1 MKRNNLLLLLLL
13 LIVAHFSS
21 VAQQDITLNHLQTVQ
36 LGSGRFFDQGGENG
50 EMPNEYLRATIKAPT
65 GYIHAFFTAIDIP
78 GGSELRIYKGND
90 TLELIGLYDGTYK
103 PMDFYG
109 KGFTI
114 VYDPKS
120 SVGTRPGFAGMVQ
133 PISPGEILVEESI
146 EKATLPE
153 SDCVGAIPLCSN
165 LTVNT
170 SANQYENTG
179 NINDDS
185 GSCYSGT
192 GSGGSVWYSFSPQTN
207 GNLDFMINP
216 SGSTDYDFVLW
227 DITNGCANKTQLSCN
242 YSATQGA
249 TGLNASGSSNSQD
262 ASGTTNNS
270 LVSVQTTKVYA
281 LCINYYGGNNAGFV
295 LNFHNIASTVNIVD
309 NTPPTI
315 TSAYS
320 SNCAASTSFTVNFS
334 EYIDCN
340 TLQASDFSIPGYTVS
355 LITTNCINGKT
366 NSVVVG
372 VSPAMPP
379 GNYSMTVNNMNDLCG
394 NPLNQVYPINTLV
407 TPVANAGP
415 DKVACSTIGLF
426 GITNYGSVTLTG
438 SGGTS
443 YVWST
448 GQTGASVS
456 VSPSSNTTYT
466 LTAISGNCSSTDQ
479 VNVTISASPTPNLGP
494 DQTICSG
501 FPVTLNA
508 SGGGTYQWQSTT
520 STNFFGSPTGWANIG
535 GATGP
540 SYTGNPT
547 GTIYYQ
553 VNVTNAQGCTGTDN
567 IKISIGSGTFGIT
580 APPFICQGS
589 SVTLSLPSSMTAYT
603 WNQAGTPVGTAN
615 NPLTVSP
622 TTTTTYTA
630 VSTTVGCTGSAS
642 VTVPV
647 HPLGTLTAN
656 VNPTNACPGVPVN
669 LTSNAPTESY
679 VSQTENFETANSF
692 TLVNGTYNKWY
703 NGTAAAANGTKALYI
718 GTATGNNNY
727 EIGNF
732 ISARSAT
739 NFAYKNFTV
748 TSYCNPTL
756 SFNWRCNGQSG
767 QAELTVWAVPTS
779 FTPVAGTAIT
789 ASATNILLGGPYS
802 GATAFSNV
810 VLNLANFGG
819 QTIRIVYQWRNTG
832 AAFIGGPTVAN
843 PAACI
848 DDVVFTDNTTYS
860 YSWISA
866 PAGFSASTINAT
878 ANPTS
883 ATTYTM
889 TATRCDGCP
898 MASSIAVIDCSTL
911 PVGLL
916 EFKGEK
922 KTQGNYLYW
931 VTENEV
937 DLDYYILE
945 RSTDGINWD
954 LVTTMEPN
962 QNPSEMK
969 HYYQVRDLSY
979 KPNSIN
985 YYRLFNK
992 ENNGSMTL
1000 AEQMVSI
1007 DNRTENKQILYRTNL
1022 LGQMVSENQ
1031 RGLVILVYEDGSSE
1045 RVMLED

>member
-1 MKRNNLLLLLLL
+1 MKRNNLLLLLFT
-13 LIVAHFSS
+13 VVYFSS
-21 VAQQDITLNHLQTVQ
+21 VAQQDITLSHLQTVQ
-36 LGSGRFFDQGGENG
+36 LGSGRFFDGGGENG
-50 EMPNEYLRATIKAPT
+50 EMPNEYLQATIKAPV
-65 GYIHAFFTAIDIP
+65 GYIHAFFTMIDIP
-78 GGSELRIYKGND
+78 GGSELRIYKGED
-90 TLELIGLYDGTYK
+90 TLQLIGLYDGTYK
-103 PMDFYG
+103 PLDFYG
-109 KGFTI
+109 KAFTL

-120 SVGTRPGFAGMVQ
+120 SVGTRPGFAGIVQ
-133 PISPGEILVEESI
+133 TLSMEELIAQSGM

-179 NINDDS
+179 NVNDDS

-281 LCINYYGGNNAGFV
+281 LCINYYGGNNAGFT

-309 NTPPTI
+309 NVPPTI

-320 SNCAASTSFTVNFS
+320 ANCAASSSFTINFS

-340 TLQASDFSIPGYTVS
+340 TLQASDFAIPGYTVT
-355 LITTNCINGKT
+355 LISSNCVNGKT
-366 NSVVVG
+366 NSVVIG
-372 VSPAMPP
+372 VSPSMPP
-379 GNYSMTVNNMNDLCG
+379 GNYSMTVSNMNDLCG

-415 DKVACSTIGLF
+415 DKVACSTVGLF

-443 YVWST
+443 YMWST
-448 GQTGASVS
+448 GQTGASIS

-479 VNVTISASPTPNLGP
+479 VNVTISASPIPNLGP

-501 FPVTLNA
+501 FPVTLSA

-520 STNFFGSPTGWANIG
+520 STNWLTGAPTGWANIG
-535 GATGP
+535 GATGA
-540 SYTGNPT
+540 SYTANPT

-553 VNVTNAQGCTGTDN
+553 VVVTNAQGCSGTDY
-567 IKISIGSGTFGIT
+567 IKITIGSGTFGIT

-603 WNQAGTPVGTAN
+603 WNQSGTPVGTAN
-615 NPLTVSP
+615 SSLTVSP
-622 TTTTTYTA
+622 ATTTTYTA
-630 VSTTVGCTGSAS
+630 VSTTTGCTGSAS
-642 VTVPV
+642 VTVYV
-647 HPLGTLTAN
+647 HPLGTLSTSAN
-656 VNPTNACPGVPVN
+656 PANACSGTPVS
-669 LTSNAPTESY
+669 LTSNAPAETY
-679 VSQTENFETANSF
+679 VTQTENFESTNSF

-727 EIGNF
+727 EIGSW
-732 ISARSAT
+732 ISPRTAI
-739 NFAYKNFTV
+739 NFAYKDYSV
-748 TSYCNPTL
+748 TSYCSPTF

-767 QAELTVWAVPTS
+767 QAELTVWAVPTT

-789 ASATNILLGGPYS
+789 ANATNILLGGPYS
-802 GATAFSNV
+802 GSTTFTNVSLSLSNFSGQNV
-810 VLNLANFGG
+810 
-819 QTIRIVYQWRNTG
+819 RIVYQWRNTG
-832 AAFIGGPTVAN
+832 AALIGGPSVAT

-848 DDVVFTDNTTYS
+848 DDVVFTDNTTYN
-860 YSWISA
+860 YSWVSS
-866 PAGFSASTINAT
+866 PLGFTAGTINAT
-878 ANPTS
+878 ATPAA

-889 TATRCDGCP
+889 TVTRCDGCP
-898 MASSIAVIDCSTL
+898 MTSAIAVIDCNPL

-922 KTQGNYLYW
+922 KEQANFLYW

-945 RSTDGINWD
+945 RSPDGVSWD
-954 LVTTMEPN
+954 LVTTVQPESAASD
-962 QNPSEMK
+962 QK
-969 HYYQVRDLSY
+969 HHYQVRDGAYTS
-979 KPNSIN
+979 NSIN
-985 YYRLFNK
+985 YYRLFHK
-992 ENNGSMTL
+992 ENDGAKVMANQL
-1000 AEQMVSI
+1000 VSI
-1007 DNRTENKQILYRTNL
+1007 DNRTTSKTILYRTNL
-1022 LGQMVSENQ
+1022 LGQRVSESQ

-1045 RVMLED
+1045 RVLLED